1 MGTAGDDDFESEDRP
16 DFVKNIADE
25 INAMNGGELPVSAFL
40 DYADGTMPNG
50 AAAYEK
56 RSIAN
61 FVPEWNPENCIQ
73 CNQCSFVCPHAVI
86 RPFLATD
93 EEMKNAPEGTIVL
106 NATGKGLEGLH
117 YSIQIST
124 YDCTGCESCVNI
136 CPGRKGEKALKMVPI
151 EEAIEKGQPNRAS
164 YFFNNVTYKDSLVDK
179 TQSAKNS
186 QFAQPLFEFSG
197 ACAGC
202 GETSYIKLATQL
214 FGDRMVI
221 ANATGCSSIYGGSY
235 PSTVY
240 TKNAKGV
247 GPAWANS
254 LFEDNAEFGF
264 GMKIAS
270 EALRDQIQVLME
282 QAIEKN
288 ELPEMHPL
296 FEKWMQNRNISE
308 ITKEVRD
315 ELVPLLEKSNN
326 PIAKRIFELKDNLV
340 KRSQW
345 IIGGDGW
352 AYDIGY
358 GGLDHVIANNEDVN
372 ILVLDTEVYSNTGG
386 QSSKSSQTGSIAKF
400 TAAGKHGKKKDLAA
414 IAMSYGHVMLPTSL
428 TAQAK
433 HKCSRQ

>member
-1 MGTAGDDDFESEDRP
+1 
-16 DFVKNIADE
+16 
-25 INAMNGGELPVSAFL
+25 
-40 DYADGTMPNG
+40 
-50 AAAYEK
+50 
-56 RSIAN
+56 
-61 FVPEWNPENCIQ
+61 
-73 CNQCSFVCPHAVI
+73 
-86 RPFLATD
+86 
-93 EEMKNAPEGTIVL
+93 
-106 NATGKGLEGLH
+106 
-117 YSIQIST
+117 
-124 YDCTGCESCVNI
+124 
-136 CPGRKGEKALKMVPI
+136 MVPI
-151 EEAIEKGQPNRAS
+151 EAIEKANRTELPTS
-164 YFFNNVTYKDSLVDK
+164 STTLLTKIRLSTRRK
-179 TQSAKNS
+179 TPRTANS
-186 QFAQPLFEFSG
+186 HNRCLNSR
-197 ACAGC
+197 CLRRLR
-202 GETSYIKLATQL
+202 ETSYIKLATQL

-270 EALRDQIQVLME
+270 EALHQIQVLME

-288 ELPEMHPL
+288 ELPEMQPL
-296 FEKWMQNRNISE
+296 FEKWMQNRNSSE

-386 QSSKSSQTGSIAKF
+386 QSESSQPSDAN
-400 TAAGKHGKKKDLAA
+400 HG
-414 IAMSYGHVMLPTSL
+414 
-428 TAQAK
+428 
-433 HKCSRQ
+433 CR